1 MQIGASA
8 EMRARFFCV
17 KTPSEARFFIFVLL
31 NNGGFFGILSY
42 KWDCVPKWAEGSG
55 SVAERY
61 DFTHAE
67 RKEKII
73 RICISIGIWIV
84 SVAAVIAL
92 AWLIIFLSI
101 EKTTMVDASMEPTLK
116 QDDRI
121 VIDKMTYR
129 IRDPKRNDIIVFRQ
143 GDSEHSFYN
152 IKRVIGL
159 PGEKVRISEGIVY
172 INGTALEEFA
182 NVENMI
188 LPGLAN
194 YEITLGE
201 DEYFVLG
208 DARNNS
214 EDSRYATVGNVKRS
228 EIIGRAWIR
237 MNKFGFVNSLNQR
250 QDN

>member
-1 MQIGASA
+1 M
-8 EMRARFFCV
+8 
-17 KTPSEARFFIFVLL
+17 
-31 NNGGFFGILSY
+31 
-42 KWDCVPKWAEGSG
+42 
-55 SVAERY
+55 AERY

-73 RICISIGIWIV
+73 RICISIGLWIL
-84 SVAAVIAL
+84 SVAVVIAL
-92 AWLIIFLSI
+92 AWLIVYLSI
-101 EKTTMVDASMEPTLK
+101 EKTTMVDASMEPTLL
-116 QDDRI
+116 QEDRI

-129 IRDPKRNDIIVFRQ
+129 IRSPKRNEIIVFLQ

-152 IKRVIGL
+152 IKRIIGL
-159 PGEKVRISEGIVY
+159 PGEKVRIAEGIVY
-172 INGTALEEFA
+172 INGDALEEYA
-182 NVENMI
+182 NVENML

-194 YEITLGE
+194 YEITLGD

-237 MNKFGFVNSLNQR
+237 TNKFGFVNSLNKKQ
-250 QDN
+250 

>member
-1 MQIGASA
+1 M
-8 EMRARFFCV
+8 
-17 KTPSEARFFIFVLL
+17 
-31 NNGGFFGILSY
+31 
-42 KWDCVPKWAEGSG
+42 
-55 SVAERY
+55 AERY

-73 RICISIGIWIV
+73 RICISIGLWIV
-84 SVAAVIAL
+84 SVVAVIAL
-92 AWLIIFLSI
+92 AWLIVYLSI
-101 EKTTMVDASMEPTLK
+101 EKTTMVDASMDPTLM

-129 IRDPKRNDIIVFRQ
+129 IRSPRRNEIIVFQQ

-152 IKRVIGL
+152 IKRIIGL
-159 PGEKVRISEGIVY
+159 PGEKVRVAEGIVY
-172 INGTALEEFA
+172 INGEALEEYA
-182 NVENMI
+182 NVENML

-237 MNKFGFVNSLNQR
+237 TNKFGFVNSLNKKQ
-250 QDN
+250 

>member
-1 MQIGASA
+1 M
-8 EMRARFFCV
+8 
-17 KTPSEARFFIFVLL
+17 
-31 NNGGFFGILSY
+31 
-42 KWDCVPKWAEGSG
+42 
-55 SVAERY
+55 AERY

-73 RICISIGIWIV
+73 RICISIGLWV
-84 SVAAVIAL
+84 LSVAVVIAL
-92 AWLIIFLSI
+92 AWLIVFLSI
-101 EKTTMVDASMEPTLK
+101 EKTTMVDASMDPTLM

-129 IRDPKRNDIIVFRQ
+129 IRDPKRNEIIVFLQ

-152 IKRVIGL
+152 IKRIIGL
-159 PGEKVRISEGIVY
+159 PGEKVRIAEGIVY
-172 INGTALEEFA
+172 INGEVLEEYA
-182 NVENMI
+182 NVENML

-228 EIIGRAWIR
+228 EIIGKAWIR
-237 MNKFGFVNSLNQR
+237 TNKFGFVNSLNKKQ
-250 QDN
+250 

>member
-1 MQIGASA
+1 M
-8 EMRARFFCV
+8 
-17 KTPSEARFFIFVLL
+17 
-31 NNGGFFGILSY
+31 
-42 KWDCVPKWAEGSG
+42 
-55 SVAERY
+55 AERY

-73 RICISIGIWIV
+73 RICISIGLWIV

-92 AWLIIFLSI
+92 AWLIVHLSI
-101 EKTTMVDASMEPTLK
+101 EKTTMVDASMEPTLN
-116 QDDRI
+116 QEDRI
-121 VIDKMTYR
+121 VIDKMSYR
-129 IRDPKRNDIIVFRQ
+129 FRNPRRNDIIVFLQ

-159 PGEKVRISEGIVY
+159 PGEKVRIAEGIVY
-172 INGTALEEFA
+172 INGEPMEEYA
-182 NVENMI
+182 NVENML

-194 YEITLGE
+194 YEIALGE

-237 MNKFGFVNSLNQR
+237 TNKFGFVNSLNKK
-250 QDN
+250 